1 MLAAFLLLFQINI
14 IAPLPVV
21 NNGELKEDFL
31 YGDNNAT
38 IKENEL
44 YRNASALHPYA
55 STFDRNAS
63 SSDQRNSNIVNLFFK
78 HIRVARQ
85 SQQSQHPHPCV
96 VPDTH
101 DVYACG
107 KELIKTVSC
116 KKSSLACNRYSPA
129 GCCRK
134 ITSVCNGV
142 ILVEGC
148 ECVK

>member
-63 SSDQRNSNIVNLFFK
+63 SSEQRNSNIVNLFFK
-78 HIRVARQ
+78 HIRVARE
-85 SQQSQHPHPCV
+85 SNPCV
-96 VPDTH
+96 VPGTRG
-101 DVYACG
+101 VYVCG

-116 KKSSLACNRYSPA
+116 KTESQGCNHVHPA
-129 GCCRK
+129 GLCKKRLSYCGRQSK
-134 ITSVCNGV
+134 VT
-142 ILVEGC
+142 GC
-148 ECVK
+148 ECDVW